1 MSCEVCRLGCC
12 VLAEIIS
19 FAHGGILITCILP
32 MDCVCHEQATIQ
44 HKNCLPDRS
53 RYSSNVSRVPFQF
66 IWSQRL
72 FGAIVVLGRA
82 RCGGGGANSSKLG
95 SGVFAELLPRL
106 LERSV
111 KKGLLSMLNLKFSIC
126 RTRGL

>member
-12 VLAEIIS
+12 VLAESIS
-19 FAHGGILITCILP
+19 FAHGGILITCVLS
-32 MDCVCHEQATIQ
+32 MDCVCHEQATI

-72 FGAIVVLGRA
+72 FGAIVVRD
-82 RCGGGGANSSKLG
+82 
-95 SGVFAELLPRL
+95 VEVAEQTVRSLVRVSLPNYCHD
-106 LERSV
+106 S
-111 KKGLLSMLNLKFSIC
+111 LNVQ
-126 RTRGL
+126 

>member
-19 FAHGGILITCILP
+19 FAHGGILITCVLS
-32 MDCVCHEQATIQ
+32 MDCVCHEQATI

-72 FGAIVVLGRA
+72 FGAIVVLGVELEVLHLQNQRA
-82 RCGGGGANSSKLG
+82 LNYRPLALCTNC
-95 SGVFAELLPRL
+95 AETLVIV
-106 LERSV
+106 S
-111 KKGLLSMLNLKFSIC
+111 LS
-126 RTRGL
+126 R